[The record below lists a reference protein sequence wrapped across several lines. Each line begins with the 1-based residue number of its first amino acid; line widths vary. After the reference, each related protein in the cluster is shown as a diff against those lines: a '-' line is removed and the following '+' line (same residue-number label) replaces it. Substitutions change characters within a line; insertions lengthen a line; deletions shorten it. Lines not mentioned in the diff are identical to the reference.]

1 MKRLL
6 LAVTFAAQ
14 PLAALAEDAPVL
26 AEYWTDSGS
35 LPPEYAWETSVTIL
49 RDGKLTLKH
58 CRGYETEGPACKTR
72 RAKVAQAT
80 LEAIRDAAQSSGLAQ
95 KPARQSEDIMIGGGS
110 TGGVVYLDGQKIDL
124 LPQPT
129 AEDAERVGSVL
140 KAIGAAIPSRFDHFL
155 TGD

>member
-6 LAVTFAAQ
+6 FAVTLSTL
-14 PLAALAEDAPVL
+14 PMIALAEDTPVL

-49 RDGKLTLKH
+49 QDGKLTLKH

-72 RAKVAQAT
+72 RAKVTPDT
-80 LEAIRDAAQSSGLAQ
+80 LEAIRDAARASGLVE
-95 KPARQSEDIMIGGGS
+95 KPARQSEDIMVGGGS
-110 TGGVVYLDGQKIDL
+110 VGGIVYLDGQKIAL
-124 LPQPT
+124 LSQP
-129 AEDAERVGSVL
+129 ADEDAERVGTVL
-140 KAIGAAIPSRFDHFL
+140 MATGAAIPARFDHFL